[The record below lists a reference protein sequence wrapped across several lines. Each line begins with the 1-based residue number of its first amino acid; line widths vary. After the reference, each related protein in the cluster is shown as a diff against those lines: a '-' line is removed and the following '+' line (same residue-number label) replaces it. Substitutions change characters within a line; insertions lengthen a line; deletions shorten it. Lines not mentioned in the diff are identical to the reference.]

1 MPDGGYILAG
11 RTRSNDGDIS
21 GNHGDV
27 DALVV
32 KLDASGNIVWQMCY
46 GGSGFEEIRA
56 FRPAENGFIFA
67 GTTASNDGDVS
78 GNHGSGDAWIVK
90 LNGTGGFYQPTL
102 SVVPQVGKINLGGSR
117 TYNLS
122 LSSLPNGLAGYNMSV
137 SLSNPAVSEIT
148 GLALPAWAFLN
159 SSSLL
164 PGDSI
169 WFGGLDL
176 NRTIEP
182 GATDIPLGTVTVRGD
197 SVGSTALVVQ
207 VLEMDADGGGVL
219 TPVVIDAQLNV
230 FVPLAANFTADTVS
244 GNIPLTVSFTDHSE
258 GDPGPSSWSWDFGD
272 GSHSTDQNPVHTYSS
287 GGLFT
292 VTLQVS
298 NTYDN
303 DTLVRS
309 GYIRVERDIDSF
321 PGYTDEPTDQDG
333 DGLYED
339 INGNGRPDFD
349 DVVAFYLNMQWVRDN
364 TEVGIEPY
372 DFNGN
377 GRIDYDDVVLLYWE
391 VLGA

>member
-1 MPDGGYILAG
+1 
-11 RTRSNDGDIS
+11 
-21 GNHGDV
+21 
-27 DALVV
+27 
-32 KLDASGNIVWQMCY
+32 
-46 GGSGFEEIRA
+46 
-56 FRPAENGFIFA
+56 
-67 GTTASNDGDVS
+67 
-78 GNHGSGDAWIVK
+78 VK

-197 SVGSTALVVQ
+197 SLGSTVLVVQ

-219 TPVVIDAQLNV
+219 TPMVIDGQLNV
-230 FVPLAANFTADTVS
+230 YEVLSANYQVNITS
-244 GNIPLTVSFTDHSE
+244 GNVPLTVMFTDMST
-258 GDPGPSSWSWDFGD
+258 GNPGPSSWSWNFGD
-272 GSHSTDQNPVHTYSS
+272 GWGSTQQNPVHTFTS
-287 GGLFT
+287 GGSFT
-292 VTLQVS
+292 VTLAVA
-298 NTYDN
+298 NEYDE
-303 DTLVRS
+303 DTIVPS
-309 GYIRVERDIDSF
+309 WNISVQWPVAPF
-321 PGYTDEPTDQDG
+321 PGYTNQPTDQDG